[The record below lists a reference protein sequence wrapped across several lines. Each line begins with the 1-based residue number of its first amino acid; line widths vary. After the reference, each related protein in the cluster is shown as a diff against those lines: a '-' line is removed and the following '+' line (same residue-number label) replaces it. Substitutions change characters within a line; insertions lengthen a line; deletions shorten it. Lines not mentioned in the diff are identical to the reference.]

1 MELRV
6 VSHESGEGS
15 YPMPLDSG
23 EKWSG
28 LQSLLRICQQREL
41 SLGLSNLM
49 TTLTMLLGNRTLT
62 AVIRLPWL
70 R

>member
-15 YPMPLDSG
+15 YPMPLDLG

-41 SLGLSNLM
+41 SLGLPKSDDYSHYAPWEQDSHSCHQ
-49 TTLTMLLGNRTLT
+49 TALT
-62 AVIRLPWL
+62 
-70 R
+70 